1 MRKVLISPY
10 LELNKYNKI
19 VLSLNLEW
27 FSYLNKLG
35 FYAIF
40 ANPENSI
47 RDQIKNINFII
58 ISGGGDISRIKRN
71 KSNIFRDKFE
81 KKLINEGIK
90 KKIPII
96 AICRG
101 FQLINHLLNKNI
113 KDLGKVKNHRN
124 KNHFIYFKKTILCKK
139 NKIFVNSFHNLQI
152 IKLNNKLKKI
162 AETKDGNIEIAFSK
176 RKRIL
181 GLMFHPE
188 RHNKDQIDVD
198 KIIKKF
204 INFK

>member
-47 RDQIKNINFII
+47 QDQIKNINFII
-58 ISGGGDISRIKRN
+58 ISGGGDISKIKRN
-71 KSNIFRDKFE
+71 KSNILRDKFE

-113 KDLGKVKNHRN
+113 KDIGKVKNHRN
-124 KNHFIYFKKTILCKK
+124 KNHFIYFKKNILCKK
-139 NKIFVNSFHNLQI
+139 NKILVNSFHDLQI

-162 AETKDGNIEIAFSK
+162 AETKNGNIEIAFSK
-176 RKRIL
+176 KKRIL

-188 RHNKDQIDVD
+188 RYNKDQVDVD

>member
-1 MRKVLISPY
+1 M
-10 LELNKYNKI
+10 
-19 VLSLNLEW
+19 
-27 FSYLNKLG
+27 
-35 FYAIF
+35 
-40 ANPENSI
+40 
-47 RDQIKNINFII
+47 
-58 ISGGGDISRIKRN
+58 
-71 KSNIFRDKFE
+71 
-81 KKLINEGIK
+81 KKLINEGF

-113 KDLGKVKNHRN
+113 KDIDKVKNHRN
-124 KNHFIYFKKTILCKK
+124 KKSFIYIKKKYFIK
-139 NKIFVNSFHNLQI
+139 NKILVNSFHNLQI

-176 RKRIL
+176 KKRIL

-188 RHNKDQIDVD
+188 RYNKDQIEVD

-204 INFK
+204 VNFK